1 MTKLLKSSAMLAALL
16 ASTSAFAG
24 GDNAPRHQHPGYTET
39 TLSDAK
45 IVRNAYGECWQN
57 SFLETKSPECGGEAP
72 APAPEPRYQESV
84 ISLSDNFL
92 FGFDKYNLR
101 PEAIQV
107 LNQMAGKLSEEQ
119 AKVASIMIEGHTDFK
134 GSEEY
139 NQKLSE
145 RRANAVR
152 DYLIAQGVREDLI
165 NAVGLGESQA
175 RMTEQCQ
182 EQVKGIKNTKEKRL
196 ALIKCIA
203 PDRRVDIRVRATKQV
218 EVAPTEGVTQRT
230 EPVSDQ
236 GENNYQGSSH

>member
-1 MTKLLKSSAMLAALL
+1 MTRLLKLSAMLAALL
-16 ASTSAFAG
+16 ASTSAFA
-24 GDNAPRHQHPGYTET
+24 DKNNAPRYSHQHPGYTET
-39 TLSDAK
+39 SLSDAK

-57 SFLETKSPECGGEAP
+57 SFLETKSSDCGGQAP
-72 APAPEPRYQESV
+72 APTPEPQYQESV

-107 LNQMAGKLSEEQ
+107 LNEMATKLSAEE
-119 AKVASIMIEGHTDFK
+119 AKVASIKIEGHTDFK
-134 GSEEY
+134 GSEQY

-152 DYLIAQGVREDLI
+152 DYLITQGVREDLI

-175 RMTEQCQ
+175 HMTEQCQ
-182 EQVKGIKNTKEKRL
+182 EQVKGIKNAKEKRL
-196 ALIKCIA
+196 TLIKCIA

-218 EVAPTEGVTQRT
+218 EVFPTEGVTQHT
-230 EPVSDQ
+230 EHVSDQ
-236 GENNYQGSSH
+236 GSPR